1 MDTRKENMYT
11 KFHQEGFVNAYK
23 KWTQVLKNN
32 LIENMKFG
40 YDDKKMSNIFKRTP
54 TSIYCQRRNIVYKE
68 HFIEGVAKEDLIE
81 KYKLTEEFWSKL
93 ELFHETKE
101 IREERERAAKA
112 ARKEKKEQEKEIKRM
127 KKEKVDELLRTKKSD
142 LTLVLVEILET
153 VKEIHS
159 MFKKFTE
166 DFEVES

>member
-11 KFHQEGFVNAYK
+11 KFHREGFVNAGK
-23 KWTQVLKNN
+23 KWTQDLKDD
-32 LIENMKFG
+32 LIENMKLG
-40 YDDKKMSNIFKRTP
+40 YDDEKMSNIFKRTP
-54 TSIYCQRRNIVYKE
+54 NSIYCQRRGIVYKE
-68 HFIEGVAKEDLIE
+68 HFIEGVSKEDLIE
-81 KYKLTEEFWSKL
+81 KYKLTKEFWSKL

-101 IREERERAAKA
+101 IQKDIKKAAAA

-159 MFKKFTE
+159 MFKKFTK
-166 DFEVES
+166 DFEVET